1 MRQLAYSILKLWVA
15 VGLFFYY
22 RKIKIVGRSTIP
34 LDKPVLLLSNHQNAL
49 MDVLLIAVYCGRKP
63 WFLTRSDVFKT
74 SFFKSFFSF
83 LQMMPVYRIRDG
95 KSSVPKN
102 KAMFEKCAQLLGANH
117 AILLFPEANHS
128 LQRRVRPLSKGFTRI
143 VEATLE
149 QNPNWDIQL
158 VPIGQNYAYPQQAG
172 DSATLVFGNPISIQ
186 DHKTAPDFIN
196 RLKEEVQQG
205 LMQCTTHIP
214 NTEYDSVVQNLGEN
228 GEQYLDPVAVNVLID
243 QGDLSMEVDEK
254 KNVGN
259 SLRKVIF
266 TLWNLP
272 FVLLWRSVLKPKV
285 PEAEFEAT
293 FRFGF
298 ALLVYPL
305 VYGVCFLLIWNW
317 YNTKTACLFVFG
329 HAVVNLVLVKMGI
342 TSSAQ
347 RK

>member
-1 MRQLAYSILKLWVA
+1 MRGLAYSILKLWVA
-15 VGLFFYY
+15 TGLFFYY
-22 RKIKIVGRSTIP
+22 RKVKVVGKEKIP
-34 LDKPVLLLSNHQNAL
+34 LDKPVLFLSNHQNAL

-63 WFLTRSDVFKT
+63 WFLTRSDVFKN
-74 SFFKSFFSF
+74 SFLKSFFNF

-102 KAMFEKCAQLLGANH
+102 KAVFKKCAHLLEAKH

-149 QNPNWDIQL
+149 QNPNLDVQL

-172 DSATLVFGNPISIQ
+172 DAATLVFGNPIPVQ
-186 DHKTAPDFIN
+186 DHKNAPDFISK
-196 RLKEEVQQG
+196 LKEEVQYS
-205 LMQCTTHIP
+205 LMKLTTHIP
-214 NTEYDSVVQNLGEN
+214 ETEYDGAIQSLGEN
-228 GEQYLDPVAVNVLID
+228 GEQYLEPTVVNALIS
-243 QGDLSMEVDEK
+243 QGVFLKRTETGK
-254 KNVGN
+254 KVGN
-259 SLRKVIF
+259 PFLKALF
-266 TLWNLP
+266 TIWNLP
-272 FVLLWRSVLKPKV
+272 FILLWRSVLKPKV

-298 ALLVYPL
+298 VLLVYPL
-305 VYGVCFLLIWNW
+305 VYGICFLLIWNW
-317 YNTKTACLFVFG
+317 YNTKTTCLFVLG

-342 TSSAQ
+342 TSLVQ